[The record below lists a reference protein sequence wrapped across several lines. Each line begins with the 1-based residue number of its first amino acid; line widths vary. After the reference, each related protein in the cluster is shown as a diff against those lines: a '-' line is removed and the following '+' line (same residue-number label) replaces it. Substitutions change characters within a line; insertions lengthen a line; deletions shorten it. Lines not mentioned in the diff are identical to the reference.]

1 MLCILHAIWK
11 LKALVFY
18 LLLLPLL
25 GIFGVFTD
33 LGISPLTVR
42 EVARDKSLAGKYL
55 NNIAVMTA

>member
-18 LLLLPLL
+18 FLLLPLPE
-25 GIFGVFTD
+25 IFRIFTD
-33 LGISPLTVR
+33 LGICLLTVR

-55 NNIAVMTA
+55 NNIAVITA